1 MRISR
6 RRSLV
11 WGFLLSAVIAGSGS
25 LAGPVSASEF
35 RFSPG
40 AWLDLASRMDP
51 FVPFLDDAA
60 RAAAG
65 ENALNYS
72 GKLTVLLVGS
82 DWRPNS
88 GERLDTIMV
97 VSIDSSKNIKAVSIP
112 RDSARIPIAPSLG
125 GGTYH
130 GKINGMFKYFKNQAG
145 GSRSG
150 GLDRFKTN
158 IEYLLGINIDYLAYV
173 RFSGLTP
180 WSIGSITSP

>member
-1 MRISR
+1 MGISSV
-6 RRSLV
+6 RSHRGV
-11 WGFLLSAVIAGSGS
+11 GQ

-97 VSIDSSKNIKAVSIP
+97 MSIDSSKNIKAVSIP

-125 GGTYH
+125 GGNYH
-130 GKINGMFKYFKNQAG
+130 GKINGMFKYFKNQPVDHAAAASI
-145 GSRSG
+145 GSRRTSS
-150 GLDRFKTN
+150 TCWASTS
-158 IEYLLGINIDYLAYV
+158 ITSPTSA
-173 RFSGLTP
+173 SAATP
-180 WSIGSITSP
+180 WSIASITSP